1 MLILGIE
8 SSCDETAVAL
18 WGDKE
23 GEVISLVSSQIDL
36 HSRYGGVV
44 PELASRRHLEVLVP
58 LLEEALSR
66 SGRSLS
72 EVGAVAV
79 THGPGLVGA
88 LLVGMEFAK
97 SICLVRSLPLLGV
110 NHLAGHVY
118 AAFLEHPMALPALAL
133 IVSGGHTELVLLD
146 QKERFTPLGSTRDDA
161 AGETL
166 DKVARFI
173 GLPYPG
179 GPQVQKEAESGNRTY
194 HHFPVGEMESPLD
207 FSFSGV
213 KTAVINFVEK
223 SRAGGVEP
231 PLADLCASFQ
241 EAVVEALVSKTQRAL
256 RATKARN
263 LIVCGGVAANHRL
276 RERMAELALA
286 KGINLLVPS
295 TRLCTDNALMI
306 SRAGWSLYLQG
317 RTIGWADDVDPNLS
331 LFDA

>member
-23 GEVISLVSSQIDL
+23 GEVVSLVSSQIDL

-44 PELASRRHLEVLVP
+44 PELASRRHLEVLTP

-66 SGRSLS
+66 SGRSLD

-79 THGPGLVGA
+79 TQGPGLVGA
-88 LLVGMEFAK
+88 LLVGMESAK
-97 SICLVRSLPLLGV
+97 SICLARSLPLLGV

-118 AAFLEHPMALPALAL
+118 GAFLEHPMALPALAL

-146 QKERFTPLGSTRDDA
+146 QKERFAPLGSTGDDA

-179 GPQVQKEAESGNRTY
+179 GPQVQKEAELGNRTY
-194 HHFPVGEMESPLD
+194 HHFPVGEMENPLD
-207 FSFSGV
+207 FSFSGL

-317 RTIGWADDVDPNLS
+317 RTIGWADDVDPYLS
-331 LFDA
+331 RFDA

>member
-18 WGDKE
+18 WGE
-23 GEVISLVSSQIDL
+23 EEREVISLVSSQVDL
-36 HSRYGGVV
+36 HTRYGGVV

-58 LLEEALSR
+58 LLEEALIQA
-66 SGRSLS
+66 GCSLS
-72 EVGAVAV
+72 DVGAVAV
-79 THGPGLVGA
+79 TQGPGLVGA
-88 LLVGMEFAK
+88 LLVGMESAK
-97 SICLVRSLPLLGV
+97 AISLAGSLPLLGV

-118 AAFLEHPMALPALAL
+118 AAFLEHPTTLPALAL

-146 QKERFTPLGSTRDDA
+146 QKERFTSLGSTRDDA

-179 GPQVQKEAESGNRTY
+179 GPQVQKQAESGNRAY
-194 HHFPVGEMESPLD
+194 HHFPVGEMDNPLD
-207 FSFSGV
+207 FSFSGL
-213 KTAVINFVEK
+213 KTAVITFVEK

-256 RATKARN
+256 RVTQARN
-263 LIVCGGVAANHRL
+263 LIVCGGVAANRRL
-276 RERMAELALA
+276 RERMAELAMA
-286 KGINLLVPS
+286 KGVNLFIPS

-317 RTIGWADDVDPNLS
+317 RTIGLSDDVDPNLS